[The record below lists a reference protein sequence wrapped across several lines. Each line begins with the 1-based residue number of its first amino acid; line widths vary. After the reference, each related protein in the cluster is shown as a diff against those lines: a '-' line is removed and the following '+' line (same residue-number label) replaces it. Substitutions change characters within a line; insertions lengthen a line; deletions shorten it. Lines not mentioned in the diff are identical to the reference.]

1 MEQSKITFIVNGNTH
16 SLRASDSA
24 AIRDIPADERKQLIA
39 FLEAVKVQDNLANTA
54 VNKAVERAT
63 GRAHSAS
70 YPAGTGA
77 VGNPESPA
85 PERLGRG
92 DVDALMARLVLEEKH
107 QRKAGPTKQGVYK
120 LAAGIAIGLI
130 VLVLIF

>member
-16 SLRASDSA
+16 SLRPSDSA
-24 AIRDIPADERKQLIA
+24 AIRDIPADERQQLIA
-39 FLEAVKVQDNLANTA
+39 LLEAVKVQDNLANAAIHNA
-54 VNKAVERAT
+54 VARAT
-63 GRAHSAS
+63 GREHSAS
-70 YPAGTGA
+70 SPAGIGA
-77 VGNPESPA
+77 VGNSRPPA

-107 QRKAGPTKQGVYK
+107 GRKAGPTKQGIYK

-130 VLVLIF
+130 VLVMIF

>member
-39 FLEAVKVQDNLANTA
+39 LLEAVKVQDSLANA
-54 VNKAVERAT
+54 AINNAVERAT
-63 GRAHSAS
+63 GRAQSPS
-70 YPAGTGA
+70 YPAGTGSTA
-77 VGNPESPA
+77 NPQPA
-85 PERLGRG
+85 TPERLGRG

-107 QRKAGPTKQGVYK
+107 QRKAGPTKQGIYK

>member
-70 YPAGTGA
+70 YPA
-77 VGNPESPA
+77 P
-85 PERLGRG
+85 
-92 DVDALMARLVLEEKH
+92 
-107 QRKAGPTKQGVYK
+107 
-120 LAAGIAIGLI
+120 
-130 VLVLIF
+130 